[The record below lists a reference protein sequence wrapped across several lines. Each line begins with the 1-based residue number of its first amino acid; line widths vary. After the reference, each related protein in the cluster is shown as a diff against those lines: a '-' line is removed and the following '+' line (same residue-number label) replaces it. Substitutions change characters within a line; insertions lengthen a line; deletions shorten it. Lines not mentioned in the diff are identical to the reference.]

1 MDSPHALTES
11 RHPDS
16 AELDRLSSLE
26 IVSLMNREDG
36 GVVRTVQDALPFLA
50 QAVDAL
56 VERMRQG
63 GRLFYVGAGTSGRL
77 GALDAAEC
85 PPTFGTDPELVQCVM
100 AGGSQAFHRAVE
112 HAEDDP
118 AAGAAELDR
127 LGLSAQDFVVGIS
140 ASGRT
145 PFVIGALRR
154 AREVGAGT
162 GSIFCN
168 PGAPMATEADHPILL
183 AVGPEILTGSTRL
196 KAGTATKMA
205 LNMLSTA
212 AMVRL
217 GRSFGNLMVDVKANS
232 AKLRERRVRILADTA
247 GLPAEEAARLLE
259 RAGGELRVA
268 ILMAASGVDADEARR
283 RLADAAD
290 LREILEDSQN

>member
-1 MDSPHALTES
+1 MEARQPLTES
-11 RHPDS
+11 RHPES
-16 AELDRLSSLE
+16 AELDRLSALD
-26 IVSLMNREDG
+26 IVALMNREDG
-36 GVVRTVQDALPFLA
+36 HVVRVIQEALPAIAGVVE
-50 QAVDAL
+50 AV
-56 VERMRQG
+56 VERLRGG

-85 PPTFGTDPELVQCVM
+85 PPTFGTEPEEVQVVM
-100 AGGSQAFHRAVE
+100 AGGMEAFGRAVE

-118 AAGAAELDR
+118 RAGAAELDR
-127 LGLSAQDFVVGIS
+127 RGLSKRDFVLGLS

-162 GSIFCN
+162 AALFCN
-168 PGAPMATEADHPILL
+168 PGAPMAQAAEHELLL

-205 LNMLSTA
+205 LNMISTA

-217 GRSFGNLMVDVKANS
+217 GHCYGNLMVDVRANS
-232 AKLRERRVRILADTA
+232 AKLRERRVRILAEST
-247 GLPAEEAARLLE
+247 GLEPEEAARVLE
-259 RAGGELRVA
+259 AAGGDVRLAMV
-268 ILMAASGVDADEARR
+268 MASSGADPEQARR
-283 RLADAAD
+283 RLRQGAD
-290 LREILEDSQN
+290 LRNLLEER

>member
-1 MDSPHALTES
+1 MESRHPLTES
-11 RHPDS
+11 RHPES
-16 AELDRLSSLE
+16 AELDRFSSLE
-26 IVSLMNREDG
+26 IVSLMNREDAS
-36 GVVRTVQDALPFLA
+36 VVRTLQDALPFVA
-50 QAVDAL
+50 QAVDAI

-85 PPTFGTDPELVQCVM
+85 PPTFGTEPELVQCVM
-100 AGGSQAFHRAVE
+100 AGGMEAFSRAVE

-127 LGLSAQDFVVGIS
+127 RGLSDRDFVVGIS

-145 PFVIGALRR
+145 PFVLGALRR

-162 GSIFCN
+162 GAIFCN
-168 PGAPMATEADHPILL
+168 PGAAMATEAEHPILL

-196 KAGTATKMA
+196 KAGTVTKMA

-212 AMVRL
+212 SMVRL
-217 GRSFGNLMVDVKANS
+217 GRSFGNLMVDVRANS
-232 AKLRERRVRILADTA
+232 AKLRERRVRILAETA
-247 GLPAEEAARLLE
+247 GLGTDEAAGLLE

-283 RLADAAD
+283 RVADAAD
-290 LREILEDSQN
+290 LREILEDSPH

>member
-1 MDSPHALTES
+1 MESPQTLTES
-11 RHPDS
+11 RHPES
-16 AELDRLSSLE
+16 GNLDRLSSLD
-26 IVSLMNREDG
+26 ILALMNREDG
-36 GVVRTVQDALPFLA
+36 TVVRVVEEALPALA
-50 QAVDAL
+50 RLVDAV
-56 VERMRQG
+56 VERLRAG

-85 PPTFGTDPELVQCVM
+85 PPTFGTDPDRVQAVL
-100 AGGSQAFHRAVE
+100 AGGMEAFGRAVE

-127 LGLSAQDFVVGIS
+127 RGLSRADFVLGLS

-162 GSIFCN
+162 GALFCN
-168 PGAPMATEADHPILL
+168 PGAPMASEAEHLLLL

-205 LNMLSTA
+205 LNMVSTA

-217 GRSFGNLMVDVKANS
+217 GHCFGNLMVDVRANS
-232 AKLRERRVRILADTA
+232 AKLRERRVRILAESSGVEEGRA
-247 GLPAEEAARLLE
+247 ARILEEAGGDLRL
-259 RAGGELRVA
+259 AMV
-268 ILMAASGVDADEARR
+268 MAASGVDSQEARR
-283 RLADAAD
+283 RLQEADD
-290 LREILEDSQN
+290 LRQLLPGG

>member
-1 MDSPHALTES
+1 MESRHPLTES
-11 RHPDS
+11 RHPES
-16 AELDRLSSLE
+16 AELDRFSSLE

-36 GVVRTVQDALPFLA
+36 SVVRTVQEALPFVA
-50 QAVDAL
+50 GAVDAI
-56 VERMRQG
+56 VERMRDG

-85 PPTFGTDPELVQCVM
+85 PPTFGTEPELVQAVM
-100 AGGSQAFHRAVE
+100 AGGVQAFHQAVE

-118 AAGAAELDR
+118 DAGAAELDR
-127 LGLSAQDFVVGIS
+127 RGLSARDFVVGIS

-154 AREVGAGT
+154 ARQVGAGT

-168 PGAPMATEADHPILL
+168 PGAPMATEAEHPILL

-212 AMVRL
+212 TMVRL

-247 GLPAEEAARLLE
+247 NLPLDRAATLLE

-268 ILMAASGVDADEARR
+268 ILMAASGVEADEARR

-290 LREILEDSQN
+290 LREMLEDTQH